1 MNLLKKTAGFWLSQ
15 DIAVIPIEFLSKRPI
30 VRWLEYTER
39 LPTGDEINSWFE
51 NSMRNL
57 GVITGWKNL
66 VVIDFDEFAQ
76 YECWKAWCRNEGG
89 EVLRGLETTRIVLTA
104 RGAHVY
110 LHTEQKS
117 ENMKLPGIDI
127 LAQRKYVLA
136 PPSVHP
142 SGAKYQIFRDVLP
155 ARIRAIEDVL
165 PAEWMKHQ
173 DCSESLKNGSKSAF
187 SESGH
192 FDTDLD
198 PFEIAENPDAEYFG
212 RNLISDIRSR
222 FRIEDFFPDRISS
235 DRGAGRWF
243 LARCPLHDDRN
254 PSLSIDVKN
263 QVCSC
268 RAGCN
273 GGRSLDVIN
282 LFAQMNG
289 LTNAEALSRLQHMIL

>member
-39 LPTGDEINSWFE
+39 LPTGDEINSWFQ

-57 GVITGWKNL
+57 GVITGWENL

-89 EVLRGLETTRIVLTA
+89 EVLRILETTRIVLTA

-110 LHTEQKS
+110 LHTEQKT

-142 SGAKYQIFRDVLP
+142 SGAKYRIFRDVLP
-155 ARIRAIEDVL
+155 AQAGTIEDVL
-165 PAEWMKHQ
+165 PVEWVKHQ
-173 DCSESLKNGSKSAF
+173 DCSKTLKNGSERAL
-187 SESGH
+187 SESAH

-198 PFEIAENPDAEYFG
+198 PFEIAENPDVEYFG
-212 RNLISDIRSR
+212 QNLISDIRSR

-273 GGRSLDVIN
+273 DGRSLDVIN